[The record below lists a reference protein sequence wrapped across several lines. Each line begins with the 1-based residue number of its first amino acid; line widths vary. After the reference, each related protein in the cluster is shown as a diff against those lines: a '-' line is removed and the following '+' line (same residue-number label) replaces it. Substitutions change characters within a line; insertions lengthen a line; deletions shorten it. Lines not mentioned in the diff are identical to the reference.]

1 LFQAITKKS
10 PAAQTLAITYLTRR
24 QVLFA
29 KTLSMATQMDIIGAT
44 GDLVVQIWVF
54 DRFHAIHY

>member
-44 GDLVVQIWVF
+44 GDLVVQIWV
-54 DRFHAIHY
+54 

>member
-1 LFQAITKKS
+1 VT
-10 PAAQTLAITYLTRR
+10 QTLVITYLTRR

-29 KTLSMATQMDIIGAT
+29 KTLSMATQVDIIGAT

-54 DRFHAIHY
+54 DRFHTIHY